1 MFYCINWYD
10 NVIFIFIYL
19 ILLVLW
25 VALVGIA
32 SIKLPFHPCD
42 KLLFAL
48 GSVNDWILFNKIWL
62 IVCIYSMYV
71 QFSLDVWFKNF

>member
-1 MFYCINWYD
+1 M
-10 NVIFIFIYL
+10 IFIFIYL

-48 GSVNDWILFNKIWL
+48 GSVNDWILFNKI
-62 IVCIYSMYV
+62 
-71 QFSLDVWFKNF
+71 